1 MTQFM
6 SGLVRG
12 LFAAAVLAGAAP
24 ASEDLFERSVRPL
37 LTSKCGACH
46 NPKTK
51 VGGFDLTTPDGLRAA
66 DREAGLLR
74 TGRLMRAVRWEGKMK
89 MPPAGRLTTGE
100 LSALDGWI
108 SAGAALP
115 AAAKTE
121 AGGGATPAADWSR
134 RAQYWSFQPVRK
146 PALPQVRDAARVR
159 NDIDSY
165 VFAKL
170 DAAGLAVPPDAD
182 KLVLL
187 RRATFDLHGLPPA
200 PEEIREFLADETPS
214 AYPRLIERLLAS
226 PRYGERWGRHWL
238 DVARFAESSG
248 IDENQAY
255 REAWRYREYVI
266 DSFNRDVPFNRFML
280 EQVAGDIAGAMEAD
294 PVRGRI
300 ATGFLAL
307 GPKAIVEQD
316 KTKQLYDAIDEQ
328 IDTTTKAFL
337 GLTVSCARCHDHKFD
352 PITTE
357 DYYGL
362 ASIFRSTRIYETLE
376 GRSSSLYQAP
386 LSSPEIYAVYKQR
399 QEEVARKQLE
409 IAALLEPE
417 VTDYVYREVHPKL
430 ASYMVAAWRVDRQ
443 KADVAEVARQE
454 GLDAKAVEKLAK
466 YLSDDGSF
474 RPALAKWHAATAD
487 TVHAVASEYA
497 SMIAEPAARWKA
509 IVKKWAQSVRND
521 LAGGRKPAPQ
531 IRYEGFAFT
540 RESDRFFGDI
550 SFLAK
555 TFNERDRQDGAFAIP
570 EADRVRYVSEPI
582 RQRVEQLEKELA
594 ELKKTSP
601 EKPPMTHAVSEGD
614 RFDQRIFIRG
624 NSANHGPVV
633 AKRFPAALTGGNQ
646 PAVTTPSG
654 RLELGQWLG
663 SASNP
668 LPARVAVNRIWQWH
682 FGEGLVRTPDN
693 FGLRG
698 ESPTHPELLDYLA
711 ARFIEGGWSVKDL
724 HRAIMNS
731 STYRFSSETNGPAWE
746 NDPANRLWSR
756 FARRRM
762 SAEEIRDSW
771 LAVNGK
777 LDLRTGSYLDAVA
790 GSRTDSRRERT
801 RMDEHFRRTVYLP
814 VDRNSLAAMMV
825 LFDFPDSTTSTGKRG
840 ETYIAPQAL
849 YLMNNDFFRQQALTF
864 ARRLL
869 AAPDLSSA
877 ARVEQGILR
886 AWGRLASPPETE
898 QLIAFLDGYPK
909 RKDEDGV
916 PASWLALGRL
926 LLESNHFFYID

>member
-1 MTQFM
+1 MNRAVCT
-6 SGLVRG
+6 LAL
-12 LFAAAVLAGAAP
+12 LFVLPAASAQ
-24 ASEDLFERSVRPL
+24 ASEDLFERNVRPL
-37 LTSKCGACH
+37 LLSKCGGCH
-46 NPKTK
+46 NPETK
-51 VGGFDLTTPDGLRAA
+51 VGGFDLTTPEGLRAA

-74 TGRLMRAVRWEGKMK
+74 SGRLMSALRWEGKVK
-89 MPPAGRLTTGE
+89 MPPSGRLTTAE
-100 LSALDGWI
+100 LSAVEGWVT
-108 SAGAALP
+108 AGAALP
-115 AAAKTE
+115 AVTPAKSASAA
-121 AGGGATPAADWSR
+121 AADWSG
-134 RAQYWSFQPVRK
+134 RAQYWSFQPIRK
-146 PALPQVRDAARVR
+146 SPLPQVRESARVR
-159 NDIDSY
+159 NDIDRF
-165 VFAKL
+165 VFARL
-170 DAAGLAVPPDAD
+170 EAAGLAVPAESE

-187 RRATFDLHGLPPA
+187 RRATFDLHGLPPT
-200 PEEIREFLADETPS
+200 PEEIHSFLADETPD

-266 DSFNRDVPFNRFML
+266 DCFNRDVPFDRFML
-280 EQVAGDIAGAMEAD
+280 QQVAGDVPGAMEGD

-307 GPKAIVEQD
+307 GPKALVEQD

-357 DYYGL
+357 DYYAL

-386 LSSPEIYAVYKQR
+386 LSSASVYEAYRLR
-399 QEEVARKQLE
+399 QDLIARKQLE

-417 VTDYVYREVHPKL
+417 VTDFVYREVHPKL
-430 ASYMVAAWRVDRQ
+430 ARYMVAAWMVDRQ
-443 KADVAEVARQE
+443 KADAAEMARQE
-454 GLDAKAVEKLAK
+454 GLDPKAIEKLIK
-466 YLSDDGSF
+466 YLKDDGSF

-487 TVHAVASEYA
+487 TVHAVAGEYA
-497 SMIAEPAARWKA
+497 ALIAEPAARWKG
-509 IVKKWAQSVRND
+509 ILEKWARSVLND
-521 LAGGRKPAPQ
+521 LAAGKKPAPQ

-540 RESDRFFGDI
+540 KESDRFFGDI

-555 TFNERDRQDGAFAIP
+555 TFNERDREDGAFAVQ
-570 EADRVRYVSEPI
+570 EADRVRFVSEPT
-582 RQRVEQLEKELA
+582 RQRVERIEQELA
-594 ELKKTSP
+594 ELRKTSP
-601 EKPPMTHAVSEGD
+601 ERPPMTHAVSEGD
-614 RFDQRIFIRG
+614 PFEQRVFIRG
-624 NSANHGPVV
+624 NSANPGQVV
-633 AKRFPAALTGGNQ
+633 AKRFPAVLTGGNLS
-646 PAVTTPSG
+646 PIATSSG

-663 SASNP
+663 SAANP

-698 ESPTHPELLDYLA
+698 EMPTHPELLDYLA
-711 ARFIEGGWSVKDL
+711 ARFKEGGWSVKDM
-724 HRAIMNS
+724 HRFIMTS
-731 STYRFSSETNGPAWE
+731 STYRFSSDTKGPAWE
-746 NDPANRLWSR
+746 KDPANRLWSR
-756 FARRRM
+756 FARRRI

-801 RMDEHFRRTVYLP
+801 RMDEHFRRTLYLP
-814 VDRNSLAAMMV
+814 VDRNGIASMMM

-849 YLMNNDFFRQQALTF
+849 YLINNDFFRQQALAFT
-864 ARRLL
+864 RRLL
-869 AAPDLSSA
+869 EAPDITSQ
-877 ARVEQGILR
+877 ARIEHGILR
-886 AWGRLASPPETE
+886 AWGRPASQTETE
-898 QLIAFLDGYPK
+898 QLTAFLDGYPK

-926 LLESNHFFYID
+926 LLESNNFFYVD